1 MPFSMKGRWTVGVA
15 LRRPLARLDSP
26 SLGFEEVVQ
35 LRRRLH
41 ERPELAFQE
50 TFTASTVRER
60 LKAIEGVRVL
70 ERASGGTGVIAVIQ
84 GGREGGK
91 TILFRADLDGLP
103 IEEKM
108 SGSSSA
114 GGGGDTSSST
124 STTSTSTSTSSSSIS
139 SSTGSSSRSEGGGG
153 AKKRRLE
160 SGGSGGEGEEEEAP
174 GADGGDGADGGGGGG
189 GKEVGTPPKEARCSQ
204 CGFCLQF
211 PFPVRAWTSLRR
223 RRPGEEGRRR
233 RRRRR
238 RCRRS
243 RRPPRT
249 PGRGGSS
256 ASRRTRA

>member
-1 MPFSMKGRWTVGVA
+1 MSSVQVSALFDEGSVDESVWRFGGRSLASTVPRSV
-15 LRRPLARLDSP
+15 
-26 SLGFEEVVQ
+26 FEEVVQ

-103 IEEKM
+103 IQEKM

-139 SSTGSSSRSEGGGG
+139 SSTGSSSRS
-153 AKKRRLE
+153 
-160 SGGSGGEGEEEEAP
+160 
-174 GADGGDGADGGGGGG
+174 
-189 GKEVGTPPKEARCSQ
+189 
-204 CGFCLQF
+204 
-211 PFPVRAWTSLRR
+211 
-223 RRPGEEGRRR
+223 
-233 RRRRR
+233 
-238 RCRRS
+238 
-243 RRPPRT
+243 
-249 PGRGGSS
+249 
-256 ASRRTRA
+256 